1 MANELS
7 GEGPCNMLP
16 YAPICNKDQKQK
28 ATCLARLL
36 GFLLGIVYV
45 AKLLSFVLDN
55 RRVISA

>member
-1 MANELS
+1 MANELP

-28 ATCLARLL
+28 ATCLAMLL
-36 GFLLGIVYV
+36 GFLLGIV